1 MKTLAVLV
9 VVALGA
15 TGTLAQEFTVGRLE
29 AVGNVHVPAK
39 EILGATGIQAGQ
51 VVTRAQVLAAEEAI
65 RKLGYFVQVK
75 AELAFE
81 GDQVVLR
88 FRVVEYP
95 KLERITFEGLPPA
108 PKGQGTLVSWFREAL
123 RGGYRPGETKLREIL
138 TDKGIKKGEVLN
150 VVKLEGAV
158 AALVEEYRKADLAT
172 VQIVPDLRGAELVI
186 RVEELPV
193 VGHRFRGLATIPE
206 EEARKLV
213 EVPVGE
219 PGRISAI
226 QKSLGALGRSV
237 FFASGGVGA
246 ELGDGGVWLVWTL
259 TERVVLPAPAPVV
272 GIELSGVTAFP
283 PERVQARVGA
293 LPPGSVTNHD
303 VLRALAPVY
312 DLYRREG
319 LFMVDFVGEG
329 AASGRLRVLVKEGRI
344 GRIEVA
350 EGSRTADWVIR
361 RVLGL
366 HPGELLTEGKFT
378 AARQALMALGY
389 FQDVVLDP
397 QWAADELVL
406 RVSATDLEKL
416 GSITGNLAFSPQ
428 EGGIVGQL
436 TYSQK
441 NLLGRAIDLSLSLD
455 QGLVKS
461 SGTTWSL
468 SFTSHSFPVFDRV
481 SLDLYRR
488 ESGEDPKTVTV
499 GGGATVAYPLAPYL
513 DLSLG
518 LTSEQAWELP
528 DWNLLDPRTAVELGI
543 EYDDRDSPFFPR
555 TGSRGRA
562 GVEKA
567 GTFAPGVEYL
577 TLKGEL
583 ARFVPA
589 DIPFLLGDHRAVLAW
604 RALARWGW
612 DLPERYRFTLGGVD
626 SVRGAKGVKTDRY
639 GLFNLEYR
647 IEIAQGSWIAL
658 FSDFGATWDGTVKAS
673 AGVELAAS
681 VAGMFVRIALAW
693 PNDRDPTWV
702 PAFEF
707 GMSPMF

>member
-1 MKTLAVLV
+1 MRSLAVLV
-9 VVALGA
+9 LLAAGA
-15 TGTLAQEFTVGRLE
+15 TGALAQEFAVGRVE

-39 EILGATGIQAGQ
+39 EILSATGIQAGQ
-51 VVTRAQVLAAEEAI
+51 VATRSQVLAAEEAI
-65 RKLGYFVQVK
+65 RKLGYFSQVK

-81 GDQVVLR
+81 GDVVVVR

-108 PKGQGTLVSWFREAL
+108 PKGKGTLLSWFQEAL

-150 VVKLEGAV
+150 VVKLEVAI

-172 VQIVPDLRGAELVI
+172 VQIVPDLRGGELVI

-193 VGHRFRGLATIPE
+193 AGHRFVGLSTVPE
-206 EEARKLV
+206 EEARKLIT
-213 EVPVGE
+213 VPVGE
-219 PGRISAI
+219 TGRISAI
-226 QKSLGALGRSV
+226 QTSLGALGRSV
-237 FFASGGVGA
+237 FFSSGGVGA
-246 ELGDGGVWLVWTL
+246 ELGEGGVWLVWTL
-259 TERVVLPAPAPVV
+259 TERVLLPRPAPVTGINLV
-272 GIELSGVTAFP
+272 GITTFP
-283 PERVQARVGA
+283 PKRVQGRVGS
-293 LPPGSVTNHD
+293 LPPGQVTNYD

-319 LFMVDFVGEG
+319 LFMVEFVGEG
-329 AASGRLRVLVKEGRI
+329 IEGGQLRVLVKEGRI
-344 GRIEVA
+344 SRIEVA
-350 EGSRTADWVIR
+350 EGTRTAGWVIE

-366 HPGELLTEGKFT
+366 QPGELLTEGRFT

-389 FQDVVLDP
+389 FQDVVLEP
-397 QWAADELVL
+397 RWAADELVL
-406 RVSATDLEKL
+406 RVTATDVEKL

-441 NLLGRAIDLSLSLD
+441 NLLGRAIDLALSLD
-455 QGLVKS
+455 QGLLGS
-461 SGTTWSL
+461 AGTTWSL
-468 SFTSHSFPVFDRV
+468 SFVSHSFPVFDRV

-488 ESGEDPKTVTV
+488 ESGEDPRTVTA
-499 GGGATVAYPLAPYL
+499 GGSASVAYPLAPYL

-528 DWNLLDPRTAVELGI
+528 AWTLLDPRTSVELGFI
-543 EYDDRDSPFFPR
+543 YDDRDNPFFPR

-562 GVEKA
+562 SVEKA

-577 TLKGEL
+577 TVKGEL

-589 DIPFLLGDHRAVLAW
+589 DFPWLLGDRRAVLAW
-604 RALARWGW
+604 RALARWGL

-626 SVRGAKGVKTDRY
+626 SVRGAKGVTTDRY
-639 GLFNLEYR
+639 GLFNAEFR

-681 VAGMFVRIALAW
+681 VAGMFVRLALAW

>member
-1 MKTLAVLV
+1 MRSLAVLV
-9 VVALGA
+9 LVAAGA
-15 TGTLAQEFTVGRLE
+15 TGALAQEFTVGRVE
-29 AVGNVHVPAK
+29 AVGNVHISAK

-51 VVTRAQVLAAEEAI
+51 VATRAQVLAAEEAI
-65 RKLGYFVQVK
+65 RRLGYFAQVK

-81 GDQVVLR
+81 GDLVVVR

-95 KLERITFEGLPPA
+95 RIERITFEGLPPA
-108 PKGQGTLVSWFREAL
+108 PKGRGTLLSWFQEAL
-123 RGGYRPGETKLREIL
+123 RGGYRPGETKLREVL
-138 TDKGIKKGEVLN
+138 TNKGIKKGEVLN
-150 VVKLEGAV
+150 LVKLEAAV

-193 VGHRFRGLATIPE
+193 AGHRFVGLSTVPE
-206 EEARKLV
+206 DEARRLIT
-213 EVPVGE
+213 VPVGE
-219 PGRISAI
+219 TGRISAI
-226 QKSLGALGRSV
+226 QASLGALGRSV
-237 FFASGGVGA
+237 FFSSGGVGA
-246 ELGDGGVWLVWTL
+246 ELGEGGVWLVWTL
-259 TERVVLPAPAPVV
+259 TERVLLPRPAAVAEIDLV
-272 GIELSGVTAFP
+272 GITAFP
-283 PERVQARVGA
+283 PERVRGRVGP
-293 LPPGSVTNHD
+293 LPEGQVTNYD

-319 LFMVDFVGEG
+319 LFMVEFVGEG
-329 AASGRLRVLVKEGRI
+329 IEGDRLRVLVKEGRI

-350 EGSRTADWVIR
+350 EGTRTAGWVIE

-366 HPGELLTEGKFT
+366 HAGELLTEGRLT
-378 AARQALMALGY
+378 AGRQSLMALGY
-389 FQDVVLDP
+389 FQDVILEP
-397 QWAADELVL
+397 RWAADELVL
-406 RVSATDLEKL
+406 RVSATDIEKL

-441 NLLGRAIDLSLSLD
+441 NLLGRAIDLALSLD
-455 QGLVKS
+455 QGLLGT

-481 SLDLYRR
+481 GLDLYRR
-488 ESGEDPKTVTV
+488 ESGEDPKTVTL
-499 GGGATVAYPLAPYL
+499 GGEATVAYPLAPYL
-513 DLSLG
+513 KLSLG
-518 LTSEQAWELP
+518 FTSEQAWELP
-528 DWNLLDPRTAVELGI
+528 TWTLLDPRTSVELGFL
-543 EYDDRDSPFFPR
+543 YDDRDSPFFPR

-562 GVEKA
+562 SVEKA

-583 ARFVPA
+583 ARFAPA
-589 DIPFLLGDHRAVLAW
+589 DSPWLLGDRRAVLAW
-604 RALARWGW
+604 RALARWGV
-612 DLPERYRFTLGGVD
+612 DLPERYRFTLGGAD
-626 SVRGAKGVKTDRY
+626 SVRGAKGVSTDRY
-639 GLFNLEYR
+639 GLLNAEFR
-647 IEIAQGSWIAL
+647 VEIAQGSWIAL

-681 VAGMFVRIALAW
+681 VAGMFVRLALAW
-693 PNDRDPTWV
+693 PNDREPTWV